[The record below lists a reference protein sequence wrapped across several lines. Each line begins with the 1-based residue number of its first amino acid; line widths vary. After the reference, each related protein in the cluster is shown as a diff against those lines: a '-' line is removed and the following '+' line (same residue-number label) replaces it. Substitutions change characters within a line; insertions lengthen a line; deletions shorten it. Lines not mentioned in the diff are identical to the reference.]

1 MVQDIRSY
9 VASTIRI
16 KDVIDRV
23 KVGLQL
29 VMPDAKVSACEIRD
43 VTHDLGRLRTA
54 EAFENEI
61 LRLNGGPSDVDKDGC
76 SSFPLP
82 TWSQHLR
89 ECDSSCVSLLLFK
102 FVAVLPRG

>member
-9 VASTIRI
+9 VASTIQI

-43 VTHDLGRLRTA
+43 VTHDLGRLRAA
-54 EAFENEI
+54 EAF
-61 LRLNGGPSDVDKDGC
+61 
-76 SSFPLP
+76 
-82 TWSQHLR
+82 
-89 ECDSSCVSLLLFK
+89 
-102 FVAVLPRG
+102 